1 MFKNRSEIIVIQAE
15 AKDPIPT
22 KVVFWSHDKGTAKLI
37 FELQKDRVGQ
47 PLAEGTIVPICLDFV
62 GGRHIYH
69 AVIEDALNGIV
80 SIILEDNILGYQGK
94 VDGSIYIELP
104 DQRSLDTAGRFT
116 FDIKRSPIDEEV
128 PELEDYYWQ
137 GFNEIMES
145 YHQTIA
151 GIKSEAKEL
160 LDSLKQDVSSTQEKV
175 SQLEQSISTA
185 NTNLNAR
192 IDEIRKKI
200 DENDVYTKAESSAN
214 VIYQLIGK
222 EKARITLIL
231 DFKDK
236 IVGSVIE
243 NPNLAFYGTL
253 NGIPTAAVGG
263 NEEPQSGYDNL
274 SILDGKYRG
283 GANTGANT
291 VRFSKQVFDILESV
305 KGALGEKFFSDQ
317 GAYDDKSKVV
327 LIRSLI
333 TRMIYRNYGFGSGP
347 NGQKITTQVY
357 ANVSKTWSLTTS
369 NITNEVREMSKEISK
384 SNFNEFIS
392 EDGKTTIISFAEPSD
407 NITASAAY
415 LDYSRLEIEIELSAN
430 EVVESIV
437 AAYHREN
444 IATQEE
450 AENGESDYKLMTPE
464 TTKQAIEKR
473 SILLI
478 GDQNVDGA
486 KNFLVTPTANNKKL
500 LTVDDY
506 SYSKNLYKGA
516 MYFTDTNSIPFSMN
530 DVKTGL
536 VFVLGRYNSTEG
548 VLGTGFYTHIIRK
561 EAFISRLSKEF
572 RLTIADTYKSIFISD
587 GLIKGEVDNYN
598 DATKRLFAVVEVNAI

>member
-1 MFKNRSEIIVIQAE
+1 
-15 AKDPIPT
+15 
-22 KVVFWSHDKGTAKLI
+22 
-37 FELQKDRVGQ
+37 
-47 PLAEGTIVPICLDFV
+47 
-62 GGRHIYH
+62 
-69 AVIEDALNGIV
+69 
-80 SIILEDNILGYQGK
+80 
-94 VDGSIYIELP
+94 
-104 DQRSLDTAGRFT
+104 
-116 FDIKRSPIDEEV
+116 
-128 PELEDYYWQ
+128 
-137 GFNEIMES
+137 MES

-369 NITNEVREMSKEISK
+369 NITNEVREMSKEIPK

-437 AAYHREN
+437 AAYHRGN